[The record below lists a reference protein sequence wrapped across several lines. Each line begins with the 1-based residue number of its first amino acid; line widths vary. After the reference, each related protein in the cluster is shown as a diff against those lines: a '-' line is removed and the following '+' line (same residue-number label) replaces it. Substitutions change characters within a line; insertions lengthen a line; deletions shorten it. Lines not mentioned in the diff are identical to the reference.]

1 MARVSVEAVAYI
13 RFVLSDRNRD
23 SGVADGLFGLA
34 RELRDRAEVTAADR
48 ETLRE
53 ALTWFDEHL
62 AEPTRFNRTSS
73 KGHYRRTTK
82 GIAWFRDTATDCIA
96 QMHRLRLVLETNG
109 FHVAMICETR
119 VGYVV
124 YEDELQVVA
133 EPFSDTKTG
142 PA

>member
-1 MARVSVEAVAYI
+1 MPYI

-23 SGVADGLFGLA
+23 SGVEDGVFGLA
-34 RELRDRAEVTAADR
+34 YKLRDRAEVAAEDR
-48 ETLRE
+48 ETLRD
-53 ALTWFDEHL
+53 ALAWFDAHL

-73 KGHYRRTTK
+73 KGHARRSTK

-96 QMHRLRLVLETNG
+96 QMHRLRRVLETNG
-109 FHVAMICETR
+109 YHVTMIREDR

-133 EPFSDTKTG
+133 EPFADTKTG